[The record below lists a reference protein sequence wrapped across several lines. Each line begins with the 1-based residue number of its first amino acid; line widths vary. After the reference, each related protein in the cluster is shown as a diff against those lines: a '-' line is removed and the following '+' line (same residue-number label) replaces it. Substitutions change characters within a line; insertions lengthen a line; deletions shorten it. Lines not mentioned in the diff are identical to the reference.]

1 MEPIG
6 LKVTQYSLLWN
17 LCKAASVNA
26 WAKWDEAQA
35 SQEKYLEVVEL
46 ADFKKL
52 FLKLEALVL

>member
-1 MEPIG
+1 M
-6 LKVTQYSLLWN
+6 WN